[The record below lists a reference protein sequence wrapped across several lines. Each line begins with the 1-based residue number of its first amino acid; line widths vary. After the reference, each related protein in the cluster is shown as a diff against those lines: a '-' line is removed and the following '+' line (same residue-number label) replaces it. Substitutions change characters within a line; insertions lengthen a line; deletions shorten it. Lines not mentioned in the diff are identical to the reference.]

1 MNIVMSEAD
10 TIARKYAE
18 VTSTIDGQKASIA
31 YCEMTKDR
39 IKGVEYN
46 AKTRDFVKSIA
57 EELSKK
63 YSDFRGYMLK
73 NCKKS
78 DLIKTIIEVCDR
90 TIRIENERMEVS
102 LASLKKLEEQESER
116 KQRESY
122 HALAARV
129 APYEN
134 EYIKSFGN
142 VREGFRDW
150 ECLIS
155 CIESGHITE
164 EELIKYGIDLTI
176 PAQ

>member
-1 MNIVMSEAD
+1 MNIVISEAD
-10 TIARKYAE
+10 TIARKHAE
-18 VTSTIDGQKASIA
+18 ATCIIDKHKASIA
-31 YCEMTKDR
+31 YCEMTKDSV
-39 IKGVEYN
+39 KDVEYN

-78 DLIKTIIEVCDR
+78 DLIKTIVEVCER

-102 LASLKKLEEQESER
+102 LASLKKLEEQETER

-134 EYIKSFGN
+134 EYIKSFEN
-142 VREGFRDW
+142 VREGFRGW

-164 EELIKYGIDLTI
+164 EELIKHGIDLTI